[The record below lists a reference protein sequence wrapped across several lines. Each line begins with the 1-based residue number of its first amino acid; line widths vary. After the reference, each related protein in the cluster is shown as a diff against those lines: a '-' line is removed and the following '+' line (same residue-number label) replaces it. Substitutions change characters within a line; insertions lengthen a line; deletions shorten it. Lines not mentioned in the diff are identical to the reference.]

1 MKMLQELDNIKKG
14 NSVNWPVLHRKLS
27 RLKIDDSL
35 IYQAIAVKQYSETAY
50 RVDIIDHNA
59 FNAILQRIQPIDKS
73 SRAAASVTGDTH
85 QTNVNGALLVAVTEQ
100 SKSPYVHVF
109 MKNALLPHPKKQ
121 HAIIIEN
128 LECFLNF
135 KEIYLFMKNHC
146 QMPYNMK
153 DIEFIYA
160 AGNSISNQAITPYLK
175 EFKGDVFCLF
185 DIDIGG
191 LQIYK
196 NLLKS
201 GLSIRNTHFVI
212 PNDIEQRLKKSRR
225 ETRKSEINKLNNFL
239 NISKQIDQLIRL
251 MHYYQT
257 TIEQESYRA
266 Q

>member
-1 MKMLQELDNIKKG
+1 MKTLQALDNIKKG
-14 NSVNWPVLHRKLS
+14 NSVNWPILYRKLS

-35 IYQAIAVKQYSETAY
+35 IYQAIAVKQYSKTAY

-109 MKNALLPHPKKQ
+109 TKSTPLPHPKKH

-135 KEIYLFMKNHC
+135 KEIYLFMKNRCAILHHI
-146 QMPYNMK
+146 K

-160 AGNSISNQAITPYLK
+160 AGNSVSNHNIIPYLK
-175 EFKGDVFCLF
+175 EFKGDIFCLF

-196 NLLKS
+196 NLLNN

-212 PNDIEQRLKKSRR
+212 PSDIEQRLKTSQRKAL
-225 ETRKSEINKLNNFL
+225 KSEINKLNNFL
-239 NISKQIDQLIRL
+239 NISKQIDQLIGL
-251 MHYYQT
+251 MHYYQA